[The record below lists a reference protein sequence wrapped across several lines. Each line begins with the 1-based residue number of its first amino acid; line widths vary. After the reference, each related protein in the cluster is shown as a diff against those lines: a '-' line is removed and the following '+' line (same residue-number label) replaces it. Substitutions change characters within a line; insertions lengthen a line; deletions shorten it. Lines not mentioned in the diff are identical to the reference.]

1 MYGDLLGQLPLVVED
16 PAHGVAHGDAS
27 PAEEK
32 QWAEKGCGG
41 TAERKQVHQTSN
53 LRLAGGGRGVRNYG
67 TRSGSVPGTP
77 LVNPATAWP
86 RRDGSVPFDHGVAT
100 MGFGSKLLTGSVL
113 AVIGLI
119 TVRVLTALF
128 GAVMGFLSFVL
139 FTVLPIVLIGWLIM
153 KVFKSLSKDKKPSYE

>member
-1 MYGDLLGQLPLVVED
+1 
-16 PAHGVAHGDAS
+16 
-27 PAEEK
+27 
-32 QWAEKGCGG
+32 
-41 TAERKQVHQTSN
+41 
-53 LRLAGGGRGVRNYG
+53 
-67 TRSGSVPGTP
+67 
-77 LVNPATAWP
+77 
-86 RRDGSVPFDHGVAT
+86 

>member
-1 MYGDLLGQLPLVVED
+1 
-16 PAHGVAHGDAS
+16 
-27 PAEEK
+27 
-32 QWAEKGCGG
+32 
-41 TAERKQVHQTSN
+41 
-53 LRLAGGGRGVRNYG
+53 
-67 TRSGSVPGTP
+67 
-77 LVNPATAWP
+77 
-86 RRDGSVPFDHGVAT
+86 

-128 GAVMGFLSFVL
+128 GAVMAFLSFVL